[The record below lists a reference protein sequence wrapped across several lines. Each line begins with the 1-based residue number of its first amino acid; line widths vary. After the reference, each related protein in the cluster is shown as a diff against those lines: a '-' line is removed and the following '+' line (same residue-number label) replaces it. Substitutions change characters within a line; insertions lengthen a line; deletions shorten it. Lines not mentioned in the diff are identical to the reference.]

1 MTKARI
7 LNSRINRNQF
17 NREVAYDY
25 LISGIVPPKK
35 NAEKLCV
42 VNYVQLE
49 DCANEKGMSITEFI
63 AFTKSNEDLSRA
75 YARCIAINGSRQ
87 GNVDEVYQRL
97 YANEALDNAGIT
109 FKKDSKTRLDG
120 IDKSIDAMITGLN
133 AKAYCIQKVRI
144 GKGGHQDNVDNEIKQ
159 FINAAD
165 MYSECLMVIFLD
177 TDDDN
182 FYDDCCKSASQYD
195 NVIVINSDNVSTILD
210 ELKAA

>member
-7 LNSRINRNQF
+7 LSSRINRNQF
-17 NREVAYDY
+17 NREVAYGY

-35 NAEKLCV
+35 NAEKLSV

-49 DCANEKGMSITEFI
+49 DCANEKGMSISEFVK
-63 AFTKSNEDLSRA
+63 FTKSNEDLSTA

-87 GNVDEVYQRL
+87 GNVDENYQRL
-97 YANEALDNAGIT
+97 YANEVLNNAGIA

-120 IDKSIDAMITGLN
+120 IDKSIDAVIIGLN
-133 AKAYCIQKVRI
+133 VKAYCIQKVRI

-165 MYSECLMVIFLD
+165 MYAQCVMVVFLD
-177 TDDDN
+177 TDDNN
-182 FYDDCCKSASQYD
+182 FYDDCCALASQYD
-195 NVIVINSDNVSTILD
+195 NVFVVNSDNVSTILN